1 MRALRSAAFLS
12 VTLVALATAGSA
24 TADVEIGALPGG
36 TSISVAI
43 NTPADE
49 AVVQLGDPVPVSGTA
64 AVATSVILKDTTVV
78 YVVDRS
84 GSMSL
89 SAGVDCNG
97 IAGADTRLVCVQ
109 EAIGVANAAA
119 AAASSSVDLTG
130 LGSLPAPMI
139 RTASPTMST
148 LAPQERSSSSR
159 PLSTGTATRHPTSRT
174 WRTGSWRRRH
184 VLLVRP
190 RGGDRHPDEP
200 REHER
205 GQHRHLPL
213 RRLQR
218 RRRERLDGDRLPGRH
233 DHPRFA
239 LGDPAVVNC
248 SAPAAAGNLDAVAAL
263 TPGGTCQQTEDFA
276 DVGDV
281 ISEAIGSTLSAVT
294 LTVDAVPQPIVVVP
308 ALRCREPA
316 AVAFSTTLLGL
327 SARPHTLVARAT
339 GSDAGG
345 ARQHLGHTIFVNT
358 PPSCAGATAGGQIWP
373 PNHKFVARSITGVT
387 DADGDPV
394 TVTITGITQDE
405 ASQRCRR
412 RQHVARRRDR
422 QRRLVPGARSEPAQ
436 ATAACIASPSRAPT
450 TPAAS
455 AAASSGSVSRTI
467 SRERRRSTPGA
478 SSSRRSD
485 PLGRL

>member
-12 VTLVALATAGSA
+12 TLAALATAGSA

-43 NTPADE
+43 NTPADG

-64 AVATSVILKDTTVV
+64 AVATGVILKDTTVV

-130 LGSLPAPMI
+130 LGSFAGADDPDGVAHDVDL
-139 RTASPTMST
+139 
-148 LAPQERSSSSR
+148 
-159 PLSTGTATRHPTSRT
+159 GTAGTQ
-174 WRTGSWRRRH
+174 
-184 VLLVRP
+184 LLVTP
-190 RGGDRHPDEP
+190 A
-200 REHER
+200 
-205 GQHRHLPL
+205 
-213 RRLQR
+213 
-218 RRRERLDGDRLPGRH
+218 LDGNGNTTPDVEDVANGLVASGGTCYSCGLEAAIDILTSPANTNAANVVIFLSDGFNGGGANVSTVTGFPAGTIIH
-233 DHPRFA
+233 SFA

-294 LTVDAVPQPIVVVP
+294 LTVDAVPRPIVVVP
-308 ALRCREPA
+308 ALPLPGRRRSP
-316 AVAFSTTLLGL
+316 
-327 SARPHTLVARAT
+327 SARRCSGCRRGHTLVARAT

-345 ARQHLGHTIFVNT
+345 AGSISDTHTIFVNT
-358 PPSCAGATAGGQIWP
+358 PRAAPARLPAGRSGRRTTSSWR
-373 PNHKFVARSITGVT
+373 ARS
-387 DADGDPV
+387 PV
-394 TVTITGITQDE
+394 
-405 ASQRCRR
+405 
-412 RQHVARRRDR
+412 
-422 QRRLVPGARSEPAQ
+422 
-436 ATAACIASPSRAPT
+436 
-450 TPAAS
+450 
-455 AAASSGSVSRTI
+455 
-467 SRERRRSTPGA
+467 
-478 SSSRRSD
+478 
-485 PLGRL
+485 

>member
-43 NTPADE
+43 NTPADG

-64 AVATSVILKDTTVV
+64 AVATGVILKDTTVV

-109 EAIGVANAAA
+109 EAIGVANGAA

-130 LGSLPAPMI
+130 LGSFAGADDPDGVAHDVDL
-139 RTASPTMST
+139 
-148 LAPQERSSSSR
+148 
-159 PLSTGTATRHPTSRT
+159 GTAGTQ
-174 WRTGSWRRRH
+174 
-184 VLLVRP
+184 LLVTP
-190 RGGDRHPDEP
+190 A
-200 REHER
+200 
-205 GQHRHLPL
+205 
-213 RRLQR
+213 
-218 RRRERLDGDRLPGRH
+218 LDGNGNTTPDVEDVANGLVAGGGTCYSCGLEAAIDILTSPANTNAANIVIFLSDGFNGGGANVSTVTGFPAGTIIH
-233 DHPRFA
+233 SFA

-281 ISEAIGSTLSAVT
+281 ISEAIGSTLST
-294 LTVDAVPQPIVVVP
+294 LTFTVDAVPRPIVVVP
-308 ALRCREPA
+308 ALPQSGPA

-327 SARPHTLVARAT
+327 SAGPHTLVARAT

-345 ARQHLGHTIFVNT
+345 AGSISDTHTIFVNT
-358 PPSCAGATAGGQIWP
+358 PPSCVGATAGGPIWP

-405 ASQRCRR
+405 PLNG
-412 RQHVARRRDR
+412 VADGNTSPDAVIGSGGSFRVRAERAGTGDGR
-422 QRRLVPGARSEPAQ
+422 VYRISFTGADDAGGVCSGVVRIGVPHDQSGAP
-436 ATAACIASPSRAPT
+436 PVD
-450 TPAAS
+450 
-455 AAASSGSVSRTI
+455 SGSIFVST
-467 SRERRRSTPGA
+467 
-478 SSSRRSD
+478 
-485 PLGRL
+485 